1 MKSILKIAVEAMI
14 TVSLI
19 ALLSLLIA
27 LVYGLLSLL
36 SPSQAATPTPAQI
49 PAVINALPHA
59 REARSTAKDA
69 PQLVNADYNAMTT
82 RELRPLA
89 KSRKI
94 PRWNKLTKEQLI
106 AALSAKAQSNR

>member
-49 PAVINALPHA
+49 PAVIHALAPA
-59 REARSTAKDA
+59 RVARSTAKDA
-69 PQLVNADYNAMTT
+69 PQLLDAPVYQAMTT

-89 KSRKI
+89 KARKI

-106 AALSAKAQSNR
+106 AALSA

>member
-36 SPSQAATPTPAQI
+36 SPSQAATPAQI
-49 PAVINALPHA
+49 PTAIHALAPA
-59 REARSTAKDA
+59 RVARSTAKDA
-69 PQLVNADYNAMTT
+69 PQLLDAPVYQAMTT

-89 KSRKI
+89 KARKI

-106 AALSAKAQSNR
+106 AALSA